1 MISFYIFY
9 FGGLTQKQTKMK
21 TIQLNEVVK
30 YVNSDKWL
38 AQEVSGRLLMT
49 SITFVSF
56 DKEFIKV
63 FKVRKKKGHK
73 YDIYSR
79 EDKKRRKKKLY

>member
-1 MISFYIFY
+1 
-9 FGGLTQKQTKMK
+9 MK
-21 TIQLNEVVK
+21 TVQLSEVVK

-49 SITFVSF
+49 SITFMSF

-63 FKVRKKKGHK
+63 FKVKEKNRHK

-79 EDKKRRKKKLY
+79 QHKKNLY

>member
-1 MISFYIFY
+1 
-9 FGGLTQKQTKMK
+9 MK
-21 TIQLNEVVK
+21 TVQLSEVVK

-63 FKVRKKKGHK
+63 FKEKKMG
-73 YDIYSR
+73 INMIFTV
-79 EDKKRRKKKLY
+79 ENTKKTTLY

>member
-1 MISFYIFY
+1 
-9 FGGLTQKQTKMK
+9 MK
-21 TIQLNEVVK
+21 TVQLNEVVK

-38 AQEVSGRLLMT
+38 AQEVSSRLLMT

-63 FKVRKKKGHK
+63 FKVKKKKGINMIFTVEK
-73 YDIYSR
+73 T
-79 EDKKRRKKKLY
+79 KKKKKNYINKFTSLIQTVFDRL

>member
-1 MISFYIFY
+1 
-9 FGGLTQKQTKMK
+9 MK
-21 TIQLNEVVK
+21 TVQLNEVVK

-49 SITFVSF
+49 LITFVSF

-63 FKVRKKKGHK
+63 FKEKEMGINMIFTVEKTKKKTNK
-73 YDIYSR
+73 NYIN
-79 EDKKRRKKKLY
+79 KLINLLLL

>member
-1 MISFYIFY
+1 
-9 FGGLTQKQTKMK
+9 MK
-21 TIQLNEVVK
+21 TVQLSDVVQ
-30 YVNSDKWL
+30 YENSDKWL

-63 FKVRKKKGHK
+63 SKMKKTRLAQMSHK
-73 YDIYSR
+73 QQTTANLLI
-79 EDKKRRKKKLY
+79 

>member
-1 MISFYIFY
+1 
-9 FGGLTQKQTKMK
+9 MK
-21 TIQLNEVVK
+21 TVQLSEVVK

-49 SITFVSF
+49 LITFVSF
-56 DKEFIKV
+56 NKEFIKV
-63 FKVRKKKGHK
+63 FKVKKKKGHK

-79 EDKKRRKKKLY
+79 EHKKKKKILIN

>member
-1 MISFYIFY
+1 
-9 FGGLTQKQTKMK
+9 MK
-21 TIQLNEVVK
+21 TVQLSEVVK

-49 SITFVSF
+49 LITFVSF

-63 FKVRKKKGHK
+63 FKVKKKNSINMTFTVENTK
-73 YDIYSR
+73 RMYINKLIYFFFDSNSV
-79 EDKKRRKKKLY
+79 